1 MLGTLRNLY
10 SKQNLIRGVKVD
22 RLLQKT
28 YARWLSLGNNGKVF
42 TVFTEISSKC
52 NLSCENCYRTKT
64 DYPSKNKNMR
74 FDTFKSIVDSLPSG
88 IQYLITQG
96 FGESAFNPDL
106 KRMLRYAKKSR
117 KFQTIILDSNLLLKN
132 ADYYQSL
139 FDDGLDRLIV
149 SVDSF
154 DQSICD
160 LLRKGTD
167 IEKLIR
173 NLTEIIKSNS
183 DHLHVRITVSKTNID
198 NLENTLARLSDMTV
212 QRVEIGAIVDYHN
225 NRITLDDQD
234 ETKLISIIKKF
245 EKRINILLDKYSVC
259 ILPFTTISFNANGNI
274 MPCCRVFDD
283 EIIQFGN
290 IESGLE
296 NTYHSDE
303 FNRIRSTFYKKMPPF
318 CNGCPHYRSL

>member
-1 MLGTLRNLY
+1 MLGALRNLY
-10 SKQNLIRGVKVD
+10 SKQNLIRGIMVD

-28 YARWLSLGNNGKVF
+28 YARWLSHGNKGKVF

-52 NLSCENCYRTKT
+52 NLSCENCYRTKA

-74 FDTFKSIVDSLPSG
+74 FDTFKDIVDSLPHG
-88 IQYLITQG
+88 IQYLVTQG

-106 KRMLRYAKKSR
+106 KQMLQYAKSSR
-117 KFQTIILDSNLLLKN
+117 KFQTIILDSNLLLKD

-160 LLRKGTD
+160 QLRKGTN

-173 NLTEIIKSNS
+173 NLTELVRHKS

-198 NLENTLARLSDMTV
+198 NLENTLSRLKTMNI
-212 QRVEIGAIVDYHN
+212 QRVEIGMIVDYHN
-225 NRITLDDQD
+225 NKIALNDPD
-234 ETKLISIIKKF
+234 EKNLISIIKKF
-245 EKRINILLDKYSVC
+245 EKRINILLDKYSAC
-259 ILPFTTISFNANGNI
+259 ILPFTAICFNVTGNI
-274 MPCCRVFDD
+274 MPCCHIFDD
-283 EIIQFGN
+283 EIINFGN
-290 IESGLE
+290 IDSGLGD
-296 NTYHSDE
+296 TYYSEE
-303 FNRIRSTFYKKMPPF
+303 FNRIRSTFYKKMPSF
-318 CNGCPHYRSL
+318 CNGCPHYLKL